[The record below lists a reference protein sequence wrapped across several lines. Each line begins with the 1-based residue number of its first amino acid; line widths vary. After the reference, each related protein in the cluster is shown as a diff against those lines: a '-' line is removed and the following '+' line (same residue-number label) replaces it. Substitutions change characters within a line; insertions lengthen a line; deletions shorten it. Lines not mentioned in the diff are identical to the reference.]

1 MKTTRMHRLRL
12 FSLLLTICILASV
25 LPQTVLADSVR
36 LDFTAK
42 TSGTGNKIE
51 VRRVTYDKE
60 YHPDDF
66 QDGVPSEIEIDF
78 ATRVSWKASA
88 KVTVKDNS
96 GRKYQSYL
104 SDRDSDECD
113 VTILNLKEGRTYTIV
128 INGVKKRGTTSY
140 RKLTIKVKIPSQG
153 TSSKK
158 VTVKKVTVDDDKNE
172 IDVKFASKVTWKSN
186 AKVKSVKDNKG
197 KSYKAYLVEKDSDD
211 CEIYIQNMKYGRT
224 YTIKI
229 YGVKARGASSY
240 ETITVKATVPA
251 RPAGPSIKKIEYD
264 EDYDDGMEEWTVSF
278 DFNKDILYKYDGGSY
293 VVIKDASGHSYAS
306 RSSYVEWDDDECE
319 VHLSAPLTIGNTY
332 TYKIVNIKTVGGDKY
347 TTLEGSFT
355 ANYNYCTF
363 R

>member
-1 MKTTRMHRLRL
+1 MNTTRKHSLRL
-12 FSLLLTICILASV
+12 FSLLLAICMLAGI
-25 LPQTVLADSVR
+25 LPQTVLADSIR

-42 TSGTGNKIE
+42 TSGTGNKID
-51 VRRVTYDKE
+51 VRRVTYDRE
-60 YHPDDF
+60 SHTEDPE
-66 QDGVPSEIEIDF
+66 DGIASEIEIDF
-78 ATRVSWKASA
+78 ATRVSWKPGA
-88 KVTVKDNS
+88 KVSVKDNK
-96 GRKYQSYL
+96 GKKYQSYF
-104 SDRDSDECD
+104 SDRDDDECD
-113 VTILNLKEGRTYTIV
+113 VTILGLKEGRTYTIV
-128 INGVKKRGTTSY
+128 LNGIKKRGTTGY
-140 RKLTIKVKIPSQG
+140 RRLTLKVKVPSQN
-153 TSSKK
+153 TSSRK
-158 VTVKKVTVDDDKNE
+158 VTVKKVTVDEDDNE

-186 AKVKSVKDNKG
+186 AKVKSVRDNKG
-197 KSYKAYLVEKDSDD
+197 KSYKAYLAGRDSDD
-211 CEIYIQNMKYGRT
+211 CEIYIQNMKHGRT

-229 YGVKARGASSY
+229 SGVKARGASSY

-251 RPAGPSIKKIEYD
+251 RPAGPSVKKIEYD

-278 DFNKDILYKYDGGSY
+278 DFHKDILYKYNGGSY
-293 VVIKDASGHSYAS
+293 VVIKDAGGHSYAS